1 MTSEHELLRCAHQF
15 DQQALGE
22 IYDTYSPRLYR
33 YAMRLL
39 GDTDLSEECVAETFS
54 RFLHA
59 LRNGGGPTNHLQAYL
74 YRVAHNWITDRWRR
88 QPLPT
93 VPLEE
98 DWRADAEAEPSQ
110 AVMQRTEQE
119 RARAALAR
127 LTPEQR
133 QVVMLKFLEGWEN
146 EEIAQALGK
155 PVGAIKALQHRAIES
170 LRRVLVKAEQLE
182 SNSQG

>member
-1 MTSEHELLRCAHQF
+1 MTSDQALLRRARQF

-39 GDTDLSEECVAETFS
+39 GEVDLSEDCVAETFS

-59 LRNGGGPTNHLQAYL
+59 LHGGGGPTDYLQAYL

-88 QPLPT
+88 QPLPP
-93 VPLEE
+93 VPLEDE
-98 DWRADAEAEPSQ
+98 LYADAEAEPSQ
-110 AVMQRTEQE
+110 AVAQHME
-119 RARAALAR
+119 RERVRAALAH

-133 QVVMLKFLEGWEN
+133 QVIVLKFLEGWEN
-146 EEIAQALGK
+146 ERIARTLGK
-155 PVGAIKALQHRAIES
+155 PVGAVKALQHRAIAS
-170 LRRVLVKAEQLE
+170 LRRVLDRAEPE
-182 SNSQG
+182 PRVD

>member
-1 MTSEHELLRCAHQF
+1 VASEHELLQRAHQF

-22 IYDTYSPRLYR
+22 IYDTYSPGLYR

-59 LRNGGGPTNHLQAYL
+59 LRNGGGPTDHLQAYL

-88 QPLPT
+88 QPLPS

-98 DWRADAEAEPSQ
+98 DLRADAEAEPSQ
-110 AVMQRTEQE
+110 AVAQQMEQE
-119 RARAALAR
+119 RARAALAC

-133 QVVMLKFLEGWEN
+133 QVVTLKFLEGWEN
-146 EEIAQALGK
+146 EEIARSLGK

-170 LRRVLVKAEQLE
+170 LRRMLVKAEQRE
-182 SNSQG
+182 PSGQD

>member
-1 MTSEHELLRCAHQF
+1 MAPEYELLRRAHQF

-22 IYDTYSPRLYR
+22 IYDTYSPGLYR
-33 YAMRLL
+33 YAMRQL

-59 LRNGGGPTNHLQAYL
+59 LRNGGGPTDHLQAYL

-88 QPLPT
+88 QPLPA

-98 DWRADAEAEPSQ
+98 DLRADAEAEPSQ
-110 AVMQRTEQE
+110 AVAQQMEQE
-119 RARAALAR
+119 RARAAMAC

-133 QVVMLKFLEGWEN
+133 QVIMLKFLEGWEN
-146 EEIAQALGK
+146 KEIAQSLGK
-155 PVGAIKALQHRAIES
+155 PIGAVKALQHRAIES
-170 LRRVLVKAEQLE
+170 LRRMLVKAEQLE
-182 SNSQG
+182 SSK